1 MVESLHL
8 RKLES
13 EINPEFEHSLASQ
26 FSNVTEMGAI
36 AAYIASGH
44 GDKEKAD
51 DAAVEAMRWAFSQIN
66 FRGTV
71 VIGEGERD
79 EAPMLYIGEK
89 VGNGEGVEMDI
100 AIDPIDGTTAT
111 ANLGEGAISVLAA
124 SEKGGLFHAPDTYMN
139 KLIVGPRSRGK
150 IDIEAPVDW
159 NLKQIAT
166 SLNREINQLV
176 VVVLKRPRNDSIVND
191 IRKAGAKVKLIQ
203 DGDLLPGISVGMR
216 GTGLHAVMGIGAA
229 PEGVMTAAGLRCLGG
244 EMQGKFWP
252 MSEEDAERIISMG
265 GELDRVY
272 YQDELASGE
281 NIIFS
286 ATGVTDNN
294 KLLEGVSLF
303 DGGITTR
310 TLLMTHKNNNRKIRF
325 IETTRLLKGRDP
337 TAAFRI

>member
-1 MVESLHL
+1 MIESLRRSEL
-8 RKLES
+8 

-26 FSNVTEMGAI
+26 FSNVTEIGAI

-51 DAAVEAMRWAFSQIN
+51 DAAVEAMRWGFSQVDFN
-66 FRGTV
+66 GTV

-89 VGNGEGVEMDI
+89 VGSGEGREMDI
-100 AIDPIDGTTAT
+100 AIDPLENTNAT
-111 ANLGEGAISVLAA
+111 ADMLEGAISVLAA
-124 SEKGGLFHAPDTYMN
+124 SEKGGLFSAPDTYMN
-139 KLIVGPRSRGK
+139 KLIVGPESRGK
-150 IDIEAPVDW
+150 IDITAPVDW
-159 NLKQIAT
+159 NLEQIAN
-166 SLNREINQLV
+166 SLNRRVDQLV
-176 VVVLKRPRNDSIVND
+176 VVILKRPRNEYIVND
-191 IRKAGAKVKLIQ
+191 IRKAGARVKYIP

-244 EMQGKFWP
+244 EMQGEFWP
-252 MSEEDAERIISMG
+252 MNENDAERIVSMG

-272 YQDELASGE
+272 NQDELASGE

-294 KLLEGVSLF
+294 RLLEGVNLF
-303 DGGITTR
+303 GGGISTK
-310 TLLMTHKNNNRKIRF
+310 TLIMTNINGSRKIKF
-325 IETTRLLKGRDP
+325 VETTRLLKERDL
-337 TAAFRI
+337 AASFRL